1 MPKAPKWLNDT
12 VETLLSGKMPLMRV
26 TAAEYIN
33 SHIKRIRLHGDVRGL
48 HFQTGYAMAVRVS
61 GTEYRNYTVSYHD
74 TEKGIVEMIAHLHGK
89 APGSRYIDH
98 LTTGDEL
105 RLVPPR
111 GKKMYDSAVKQ
122 HYFFGDETSLG
133 LACSL
138 QNVFQKD
145 DQRYRFYFE
154 LDQEN
159 QNVPALLGLDNYT
172 VVPKGKTFCDAALI
186 NELPLFK
193 VKEWHQGNFILTGN
207 ARSVQTVR
215 KVVKQNK
222 ISGNILAQ
230 AYWAEGKTG
239 L

>member
-12 VETLLSGKMPLMRV
+12 VESLLSGKMPMLQV
-26 TAAEYIN
+26 IAAEYIN
-33 SHIKRIRLHGDVRGL
+33 PAIKRIRFHGDISRLNFHV
-48 HFQTGYAMAVRVS
+48 GYAMAVRVS

-74 TEKGIVEMIAHLHGK
+74 AEKGIVEMIAHLHGN
-89 APGSRYIDH
+89 APGSIYVDS
-98 LTTGDEL
+98 LTTGDAL

-122 HYFFGDETSLG
+122 HFFFGDETSLG

-138 QNVFQKD
+138 QQSLQKN

-154 LDQEN
+154 LDHEN
-159 QNVPALLGLDNYT
+159 KNVPALLGLDNYT
-172 VVPKGKTFCDAALI
+172 LVAKGTTFFDAALV
-186 NELPLFK
+186 NELPLFRIRN
-193 VKEWHQGNFILTGN
+193 WHRGNFILTGN
-207 ARSVQTVR
+207 ARSVQTIR
-215 KVVKQNK
+215 KVLKQNN

>member
-1 MPKAPKWLNDT
+1 
-12 VETLLSGKMPLMRV
+12 MRV

-33 SHIKRIRLHGDVRGL
+33 PHIKRIRFHGDIKAL
-48 HFQTGYAMAVRVS
+48 NFQIGYAMAVRVS

-74 TEKGIVEMIAHLHGK
+74 MEKGIVELIAHLHGA
-89 APGSRYIDH
+89 APGSLYIDN
-98 LTTGDEL
+98 LAVGDEI
-105 RLVPPR
+105 RLIPPR
-111 GKKMYDSAVKQ
+111 GKKMYDHAVKQ

-138 QNVFQKD
+138 QSALQKD

-154 LDQEN
+154 LDAQN
-159 QNVPALLGLDNYT
+159 QNVPGLLGLDNYT
-172 VVPKGKTFCDAALI
+172 LVHKKITFFNEALI
-186 NELPLFK
+186 NELPFFRIRG
-193 VKEWHQGNFILTGN
+193 WQDSNFLITGN
-207 ARSVQTVR
+207 ARAVLTIR
-215 KVVKQNK
+215 KVLKQNT